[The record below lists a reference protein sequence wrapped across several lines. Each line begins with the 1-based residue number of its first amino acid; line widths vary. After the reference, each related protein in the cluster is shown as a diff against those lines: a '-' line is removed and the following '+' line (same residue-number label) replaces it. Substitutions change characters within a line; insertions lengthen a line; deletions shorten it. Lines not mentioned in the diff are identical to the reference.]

1 MFLKKL
7 LACKNVAFPRET
19 FVFVLRWNKVEGITI
34 FLCFYLSESKRFA
47 SESSFPGE
55 LNPFTR
61 EQWNVIFHPISYFFH
76 HHVPLTAPYHFGF
89 FQISSSK
96 REAQNSQRNTG
107 MDHTLSSQHQ
117 TTNLNHCPNAT
128 QITVL
133 KVSVREWDPFSLLEG
148 TDVSPRLS
156 MKRCAYVELEED
168 NRKEQILSY

>member
-7 LACKNVAFPRET
+7 LACKNFAFPRET
-19 FVFVLRWNKVEGITI
+19 FVFVLWWNKVEGKTI

-61 EQWNVIFHPISYFFH
+61 EQWHFFH
-76 HHVPLTAPYHFGF
+76 HHVPLRALYHFGF

-96 REAQNSQRNTG
+96 REAQNSQRITE
-107 MDHTLSSQHQ
+107 MDHTLSWQHQ
-117 TTNLNHCPNAT
+117 TTNLKHCPNAT

-156 MKRCAYVELEED
+156 VKRCAYVELEED